1 MSGFPRFV
9 PQGEAAALIYLG
21 QGVDLALNARV
32 RALAARLQEDPAPGV
47 REVLAAYACLQV
59 QLDPLRIDF
68 DEVRAWAREHLRRPL
83 EAHAGGGRRV
93 ELPVVYGGRH
103 GPDLE
108 FVSRHTGLSAAEVI
122 RRHGSVDYPCYLVGF
137 TPGFPYLGGLPAE
150 LAVPRLDSPRLDLL
164 PGAVGIAGGQAGI
177 YPLGGPGG
185 WQVIGRSP
193 MLVYDPRREPAT
205 LVEAGDL
212 VRFTAIPAAEF
223 PEPPPLAA
231 AWDPNGQEVMEVLR
245 PGALSTVQDQGRWGH
260 QHQGVPV
267 SGAMDQES
275 LAAANLLVGNPP
287 GAAALEL
294 TLFGPR
300 LKVLRPT
307 VMAVCG
313 ADLGLR
319 IDGRPA
325 PMHVALALA
334 PGQTMEFAGP
344 KAGSRAVLALAGGLA
359 ARRRLHSRST
369 YLLGRLG
376 APLSQGEVLRT
387 HPGPLP
393 SPGGQAPPAE
403 LPGEELSLRVLPGPN
418 QEFFT
423 PQGLEAFYGAQW
435 RLSSQA
441 DRRGARLEGPGVQM
455 QPGMPDSIVSE
466 PNTPGVVQVPPGGQP
481 LIMLR
486 EQTVGGY
493 AKIGTVLGPDLDRLA
508 RAQAGQRLRF
518 VAVSLPEAL
527 AAAREQAAVLNR
539 LQEDLT
545 RRRPAG

>member
-1 MSGFPRFV
+1 MSQLPCFA
-9 PQGEAAALIYLG
+9 PQGEAAVLVYLG
-21 QGVDLALNARV
+21 QGVDLALNTQV
-32 RALAARLQEDPAPGV
+32 RALAARMQEEPVPGV
-47 REVLAAYACLQV
+47 REVLAAYASLQV
-59 QLDPLRIDF
+59 QFDPLRTSYEEIC
-68 DEVRAWAREHLRRPL
+68 AWVSEQLRRPL
-83 EAHAGGGRRV
+83 QVRAAGGRRV
-93 ELPVVYGGRH
+93 ELPVVYGGPH
-103 GPDLE
+103 GPDLD
-108 FVSRHTGLSAAEVI
+108 FVAKHTGLSAAEVI
-122 RRHGSVDYPCYLVGF
+122 RWHGSVDYPCYLVGF
-137 TPGFPYLGGLPAE
+137 TPGFPYLGGLPPE
-150 LAVPRLDSPRLDLL
+150 LMVPRLDNPRTDLP

-185 WQVIGRSP
+185 WRVLGRSP
-193 MLVYDPRREPAT
+193 ELVYDPRRQPAT

-212 VRFTAIPAAEF
+212 VRFKAIPEAEF

-231 AWDPNGQEVMEVLR
+231 AWQADGQEVMEVLR

-287 GAAALEL
+287 ESAALEL
-294 TLFGPR
+294 TLFGPW

-325 PMHVALALA
+325 PSHTALALA
-334 PGQTMEFAGP
+334 PGQVVEFAGP

-359 ARRRLHSRST
+359 ARRMLHSRST

-376 APLSQGEVLRT
+376 APLSQGETLRVL
-387 HPGPLP
+387 PGPLP
-393 SPGGQAPPAE
+393 APGAAAPPAE
-403 LPGEELSLRVLPGPN
+403 LPGEVLFLRVLPGPN
-418 QEFFT
+418 QEFFS
-423 PQGLEAFYGAQW
+423 PQGVEAFYGAQW

-508 RAQAGQRLRF
+508 RAQAGQRLGF
-518 VAVSLPEAL
+518 VAVSLAEAQAAARKQAAGLARLREAL
-527 AAAREQAAVLNR
+527 A
-539 LQEDLT
+539 
-545 RRRPAG
+545 RRPAG